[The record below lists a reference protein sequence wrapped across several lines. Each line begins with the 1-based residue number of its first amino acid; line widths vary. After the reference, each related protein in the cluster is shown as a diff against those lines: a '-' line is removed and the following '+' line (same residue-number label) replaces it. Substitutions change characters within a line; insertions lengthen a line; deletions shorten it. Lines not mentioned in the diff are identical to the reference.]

1 MPYPRFSSVKF
12 ISKPIFAI
20 LGCAT
25 SLATAQEGSPPGSV
39 FPPGNPSLPPPTVS
53 PENPSL
59 PPPVIS
65 PEYNSLIDPVPSSE
79 APRARVVTD
88 FDPVPD
94 IPPMVEIPDMVKE
107 EKTDRKW
114 KVIPYANIEISSTD
128 NLFISATK
136 RRSDFFSM
144 ISPGLAVGWGD
155 YGREVRQLGNYEP
168 YFEPMNLRTE
178 NIPNTFVFGRYNV
191 NASFF
196 ANNSDQNSVDH
207 DALIAAR
214 WEGAK
219 LTVAGRFYFQTL
231 SDRDIEVG
239 NRVDRTVY
247 GGEIKSSYSFSD
259 KTSLELNLYNHSYDY
274 AKQLDWQEWIVE
286 DWFSYLILPKT
297 RVSIG
302 TRLGLTKVESSPTQT
317 FEQLVGRVAYFPAA
331 KLGLSFDG
339 GVEWRQFGGGG
350 GDEVFGVFNF
360 AATYAPRDGTLVALK
375 GYRRNSASVVQSDDN
390 ITATGFSAVVQ
401 QRFLQRYYL
410 ALEGGFE
417 NSVYR
422 SKRTGTGS
430 SREDD
435 TTYVKASL
443 SFDVTKNLSAEAAYQ
458 HRRND
463 SSINDLSFDENV
475 LTLLFRLRL

>member
-1 MPYPRFSSVKF
+1 M
-12 ISKPIFAI
+12 
-20 LGCAT
+20 
-25 SLATAQEGSPPGSV
+25 
-39 FPPGNPSLPPPTVS
+39 
-53 PENPSL
+53 
-59 PPPVIS
+59 
-65 PEYNSLIDPVPSSE
+65 
-79 APRARVVTD
+79 VTE

-94 IPPMVEIPDMVKE
+94 IPPTVEIPDMVKE
-107 EKTDRKW
+107 EKADRKW
-114 KVIPYANIEISSTD
+114 KVIPFAGIEISSTD
-128 NLFISATK
+128 NLFISATQ
-136 RRSDFFSM
+136 RRSDFFSI
-144 ISPGLAVGWGD
+144 ISPGLALGLGD
-155 YGREVRQLGNYEP
+155 FGREIRQLGSYEP
-168 YFEPMNLRTE
+168 YFEPLDLGTE
-178 NIPNTFVFGRYNV
+178 NTPNTFIFGRYNV

-196 ANNSDQNSVDH
+196 ARNSDQNSVDH

-247 GGEIKSSYSFSD
+247 GGEITSIYSFSD

-274 AKQLDWQEWIVE
+274 ARQLDWQEWIVE
-286 DWFSYLILPKT
+286 DWFSYQILAKT

-317 FEQLVGRVAYFPAA
+317 FEQLVGRVAYFPGA
-331 KLGLSFDG
+331 KLGLSLDG
-339 GVEWRQFGGGG
+339 GVEWRQFGSGG

-360 AATYAPRDGTLVALK
+360 AATYALRDGTLVALK
-375 GYRRNSASVVQSDDN
+375 AYRRNSASVVLSDEN
-390 ITATGFSAVVQ
+390 ITATGFSAQVQ
-401 QRFLQRYYL
+401 QRFLQRYYFVV
-410 ALEGGFE
+410 EGGYE
-417 NSVYR
+417 NSAYR
-422 SKRTGTGS
+422 SRHTGTGS

-463 SSINDLSFDENV
+463 SSSNNLSFDENV
-475 LTLLFRLRL
+475 FTLLFKLRL